1 MANKTREFEEMQ
13 HKLEAIIREQNLEL
27 KRLKEEKQKSQKI
40 KEIKIIDSES
50 LNDYETIE
58 NIDNDGQVIKV
69 CLKKVYALKNI
80 KLEKM
85 NHESFQN
92 FINDLQIINMQ
103 NHPNILKTFKI
114 FYKNETSTLS
124 VLLEYCHMNL
134 EQAMKN
140 KSLTKAQIVS
150 SILQI
155 AEGVKYIH
163 FRNIIHGNLKPSNV
177 FISPDYIIKIGDLG
191 VFKLNRISTQNQ
203 NNFDA
208 PEKFCSD
215 KADVYSFGCLL
226 FFLLSE
232 GNLPINNSSTF
243 QSFSSFAQQL
253 IEKCWNNDPQV
264 RPSFKTIC
272 EELSQNI
279 FNLIQLSESENQE
292 LQELLEKQKSQML
305 LFYH

>member
-1 MANKTREFEEMQ
+1 MQ

-27 KRLKEEKQKSQKI
+27 KRLKEEKQKSPKI

-58 NIDNDGQVIKV
+58 NIDNEGQVIKV
-69 CLKKVYALKNI
+69 CMKKVYALKNI

-103 NHPNILKTFKI
+103 NHPNILKTYKI

-124 VLLEYCHMNL
+124 VLLECCHMNL
-134 EQAMKN
+134 ERAIKN

-155 AEGVKYIH
+155 AEGMKYIH
-163 FRNIIHGNLKPSNV
+163 FRNIIHGNLKPTNIFVDSD
-177 FISPDYIIKIGDLG
+177 SIIKIGDFG
-191 VFKLNRISTQNQ
+191 MFKMNKISTQNQ
-203 NNFDA
+203 NNFAA

-232 GNLPINNSSTF
+232 GNQPVNNSSAF

-253 IEKCWNNDPQV
+253 IEKCCNNDPQV

-292 LQELLEKQKSQML
+292 LQKLLEKQKSQML